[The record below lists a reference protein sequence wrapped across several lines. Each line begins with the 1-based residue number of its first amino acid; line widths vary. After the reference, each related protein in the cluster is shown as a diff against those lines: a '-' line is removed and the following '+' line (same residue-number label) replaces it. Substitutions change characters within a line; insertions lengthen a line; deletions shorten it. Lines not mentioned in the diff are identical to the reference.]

1 MALKLITALAGG
13 VGAARFLEGLIRVV
27 KDEEISIIVNT
38 GDDIELY
45 GLQISPDIDIVI
57 YTLAGIVDDEKGW
70 GIKGDTFHCLEA
82 LQRYGYDTW
91 FMLGDRDLAT
101 HIYRTHLLKKGLRL
115 SEVIDKERIA
125 LGVKARIIPM
135 TDDKVETIM
144 VTDKGDMHFQEYLIK
159 RKTQDEVLK
168 VIFKD
173 IEKAKPALGVIDSII
188 KAKGITICPSNPI
201 VSIGTILSVPRV
213 RDSLRETKAKIV
225 GISPLI
231 AGAPVKGPADKLMSS
246 LSRQLHIEK
255 EEVSA
260 YGVAK
265 LYRDF
270 LDAFIIDNLDAN
282 LKEKIEA
289 LGIKVVVTDTIMKG
303 LKEKMEL
310 AKVALKAIGV

>member
-1 MALKLITALAGG
+1 MGLKLITALAGG

-27 KDEEISIIVNT
+27 EDEEVSVIVNT

-45 GLQISPDIDIVI
+45 GLHISPDIDIVI

-70 GIKGDTFHCLEA
+70 GIKGDTFHCLDA
-82 LQRYGYDTW
+82 LKRYGYDTW

-101 HIYRTHLLKKGLRL
+101 HIHRTSLLKKGLKL
-115 SEVIDKERIA
+115 SEVIEKERIA
-125 LGVKARIIPM
+125 LGVKAKIIPM
-135 TDDKVETIM
+135 TNYRVETIM
-144 VTDKGDMHFQEYLIK
+144 ITDEGDMHFQEYLVK
-159 RKTQDEVLK
+159 RKAQDEVLQTM
-168 VIFKD
+168 FKG
-173 IEKAKPALGVIDSII
+173 IEEARPAPGVIDSIRD
-188 KAKGITICPSNPI
+188 ARGIIICPSNPV
-201 VSIGTILSVPRV
+201 VSIGTILSVPEV
-213 RDSLRETKAKIV
+213 RESLRATKAKIV

-246 LSRQLHIEK
+246 MAVQLCIDK

-265 LYRDF
+265 LYKDF

-282 LKEKIEA
+282 LKEKIESF
-289 LGIKVVVTDTIMKG
+289 GIKVVVTDTVMRG

-310 AKVALKAIGV
+310 AKVALEAIGV